1 MVLFEKLRVLR
12 KRTGLSQMELAEKL
26 KVSRQAISNW
36 EAGTARPSIDNIH
49 YLSKLY
55 NIPLEILLDDDAG
68 VEKVIK
74 PTDFREEPQQ
84 VREDKDSKRKKA
96 IGVIVTL
103 IVLVLVASIIAVVL
117 TKTGKTTD
125 ISEIPGE
132 EIELDSSG
140 IELDW

>member
-68 VEKVIK
+68 VITSDGLFH
-74 PTDFREEPQQ
+74 PL
-84 VREDKDSKRKKA
+84 KA
-96 IGVIVTL
+96 FGGSFDQYIRVDQHGNY
-103 IVLVLVASIIAVVL
+103 VLAIRNNSNVEVAV
-117 TKTGKTTD
+117 
-125 ISEIPGE
+125 
-132 EIELDSSG
+132 SG
-140 IELDW
+140 IVSY

>member
-26 KVSRQAISNW
+26 RVSRQAISNW
-36 EAGTARPSIDNIH
+36 EAGTTRPSIDNIH

-84 VREDKDSKRKKA
+84 VREGKDSKRKKA
-96 IGVIVTL
+96 IGIIVTL
-103 IVLVLVASIIAVVL
+103 IVLVLVASISRFFPTTAQRHLLLWKGSGNLNQTACVSLVVV
-117 TKTGKTTD
+117 
-125 ISEIPGE
+125 
-132 EIELDSSG
+132 
-140 IELDW
+140 